1 MTTRSRVAVVTGA
14 GSGLGAALAGEFA
27 RSGCGVALADIDLAN
42 AEKVTEGL
50 ATTGARTRAY
60 RVDVGSTESLEALAA
75 AVAADFGACH
85 VLCAN
90 VGVQQFGTIDSL
102 REEDWR
108 WIYDV
113 NVHGSVGTVR
123 AFLPLLRASEG
134 QRSVLFTASTSAVY
148 PARRLVAYTS
158 TKYAILGIAE
168 TLRLELGEE
177 GIGVSVMLPGPMATT
192 HLQSSAAAKPDG
204 LDTPVFVAE
213 QIAVVS
219 EDTAEDTADGADAMI
234 SPEYAARNVVAD
246 LAANEPYIV
255 SHFVHAGRARTR
267 FAEILDAF
275 ERAKTSETPRNEP

>member
-204 LDTPVFVAE
+204 LDTPVFVDE

-219 EDTAEDTADGADAMI
+219 EDTADGADAMI
-234 SPEYAARNVVAD
+234 SPEHAARNVVAD

-275 ERAKTSETPRNEP
+275 ERAKTSEPRRNEP